1 MPSGLQLSARAAKEF
16 SWVSVFNH
24 IFHKPGETVGPNCH
38 LKPLIALEPE
48 PGFPHRGQVGEDRA
62 GSVQLEGGE
71 WGETHQGDY
80 SSRVAHRSG
89 S

>member
-1 MPSGLQLSARAAKEF
+1 MHQSEMPSGLQLSARAAEEF

-48 PGFPHRGQVGEDRA
+48 PGSPHRGQVGEDRA
-62 GSVQLEGGE
+62 GSIQLERGVGRDTP
-71 WGETHQGDY
+71 G
-80 SSRVAHRSG
+80 
-89 S
+89 